1 MVNGPAPTGPR
12 LLVCGVNWLGDVG
25 MSLPALQALR
35 EHQSGTELTVLT
47 KPGLA
52 PLWALSPIPH
62 RVLSLPATGGS
73 LRPLVRALRE
83 LEFDAA
89 YILPHSFRSALPP
102 FLARIPRRIGLP
114 GHFPRDLMLTEIR
127 PLAGGPGRAHQ
138 VHEYLDLFFP
148 GEIRRTFV
156 PPRLVVPPAA
166 LDAMRAKLGA
176 LPRPWISVLPGAAR
190 GSSKQWPAERYAEAA
205 AALVAQTGGSIV
217 ALGTKAER
225 PPCQQVAAAAA
236 PNGLNLA
243 GATTLAELAAV
254 LALSAAVLC
263 NDSGGMHLAAAVGA
277 PLVALY
283 GITDPACTGP
293 LGDRVRILQHSD
305 RRCRDVPR
313 TSAAAQA
320 ALRAIPVAEAVAAV
334 GDALRTA

>member
-1 MVNGPAPTGPR
+1 
-12 LLVCGVNWLGDVG
+12 
-25 MSLPALQALR
+25 
-35 EHQSGTELTVLT
+35 
-47 KPGLA
+47 
-52 PLWALSPIPH
+52 
-62 RVLSLPATGGS
+62 
-73 LRPLVRALRE
+73 
-83 LEFDAA
+83 
-89 YILPHSFRSALPP
+89 
-102 FLARIPRRIGLP
+102 
-114 GHFPRDLMLTEIR
+114 MLTEIR

-225 PPCQQVAAAAA
+225 PPCQ
-236 PNGLNLA
+236 
-243 GATTLAELAAV
+243 LAELAAV
-254 LALSAAVLC
+254 LALSSAVLC